1 MSKALTDKS
10 TWGNDLAM
18 SFLVVA
24 IVGLMILPL
33 PTVAIDTLLAVNLA
47 VSVLLLMTSLFIPNA
62 VALSSFPSLLLF
74 TTLFRLSLN
83 IASTK
88 SILLHADAGH
98 LIESFGEL
106 VVGGNL
112 VVGIVVFIIIT
123 VVQFIVI
130 SKGSERVAEVG
141 ARFTLDAMPG
151 KQMSIDADLR
161 AGLLSGDEARRKRA
175 LLGMESQMHGGMD
188 GAMKFVKG
196 DAIAGLIITL
206 VNILA
211 GIVVGIMYHG
221 MTAGE
226 AANRFAVLSI
236 GDAMVS
242 QIPSLFICVAAGVLI
257 TRVADEHQK
266 KPRSLGQEIVAQ
278 MTANVRAMYLAAGLV
293 IAFAAV
299 PGFPALQF
307 LALGIGLAMA
317 GRYLAR
323 QRRSGEAQSLSA
335 PIAALQ
341 REGAKGDA
349 PSIMQ
354 EAPHFARPLAV
365 RMSPALAALLMPDQ
379 LNQAMERERV
389 QLQSMLGVP
398 FPGVCM
404 WVDTALADLR
414 FDVLINDVPVRHV
427 ALPGRLLLLPTTLAA
442 AATAPAWA
450 AAAQQHGAVLE
461 QPDSAWMPANEVPEA
476 ERAKCL
482 DVEQVM
488 ARQVMLLLRRNAHQ
502 FMGVQEIQWIV
513 DKATADY
520 PGLVAEVQKILPVQR
535 IAEVMRR
542 LLEEQ
547 VPIRNV
553 RSIFESLI
561 TWGPK
566 EKDMLLLTEYVRGD
580 LGRYLAFE
588 ASAGKPYVSAI
599 LLDPGVEQAIR
610 QCIKPTPTGNYLAMA
625 PESAAAITDKV
636 LRLAGESPEPGV
648 AVITSMDIRRYVK
661 KIIETRLE
669 GLRVYSYQELGHQVE
684 LRPLG
689 RVAA

>member
-1 MSKALTDKS
+1 MSNALSDKS
-10 TWGNDLAM
+10 TLGNDLAM
-18 SFLVVA
+18 SLLVVA

-33 PTVAIDTLLAVNLA
+33 PTVAIDSLLAVNLA
-47 VSVLLLMTSLFIPNA
+47 ISVLLLMTSLFIPNA

-161 AGLLSGDEARRKRA
+161 AGLLTGDEARRKRA

-206 VNILA
+206 INILA

-293 IAFAAV
+293 VAFAAV
-299 PGFPALQF
+299 PGFPAVQF
-307 LALGIGLAMA
+307 VMLGAGLAAA
-317 GRYLAR
+317 GRYLSR
-323 QRRSGEAQSLSA
+323 QRKSGEAQSLSA

-354 EAPHFARPLAV
+354 EAPHFSRPLAV
-365 RMSPALAALLMPDQ
+365 RMSPALAALLMPHQ
-379 LNQAMERERV
+379 LDQAMERERV

-404 WVDTALADLR
+404 WVDAALEALR
-414 FDVLINDVPVRHV
+414 FEVLINDVPVRHV
-427 ALPGRLLLLPTTLAA
+427 ELPGRLLLVPPPLSGEP
-442 AATAPAWA
+442 WA
-450 AAAQQHGAVLE
+450 ARAQGHGAVLE
-461 QPDSAWMPANEVPEA
+461 QPDSRWMSAPDIPEA
-476 ERAKCL
+476 ERGKCL
-482 DVEQVM
+482 DIEQVM
-488 ARQVMLLLRRNAHQ
+488 ARQVVLLLRRNAHQ

-599 LLDPGVEQAIR
+599 LLDAAVEQAIR

-625 PESAAAITDKV
+625 PESAAAITEKV
-636 LRLAGESPEPGV
+636 MQIAGGTPEAGV
-648 AVITSMDIRRYVK
+648 AVVTSMDIRRYVK

-669 GLRVYSYQELGHQVE
+669 SLRVYSYQELGHQVE

-689 RVAA
+689 RVVM

>member
-1 MSKALTDKS
+1 MSNALSDKS
-10 TWGNDLAM
+10 TLGNDLAM
-18 SFLVVA
+18 SLLVVA

-33 PTVAIDTLLAVNLA
+33 PTVAIDSLLAVNLA
-47 VSVLLLMTSLFIPNA
+47 ISVLLLMTSLFIPNA

-161 AGLLSGDEARRKRA
+161 AGLLTGDEARRKRA

-278 MTANVRAMYLAAGLV
+278 MTANVRAMYLAAGLTV
-293 IAFAAV
+293 AFAAV
-299 PGFPALQF
+299 PGFPAVQF
-307 LALGIGLAMA
+307 LMLGAGLAAA
-317 GRYLAR
+317 GRYLSR
-323 QRRSGEAQSLSA
+323 QRKSGEAQSLSA

-354 EAPHFARPLAV
+354 EAPHFSRPLAV
-365 RMSPALAALLMPDQ
+365 RMSPALAALLMPHQ
-379 LNQAMERERV
+379 LDQAMERERV

-404 WVDTALADLR
+404 WVDKALEALR
-414 FDVLINDVPVRHV
+414 FEVLINDVPVRHV
-427 ALPGRLLLLPTTLAA
+427 ELPGRLLLVPTPLDGE
-442 AATAPAWA
+442 PWA
-450 AAAQQHGAVLE
+450 ARAQVHGPVLE
-461 QPDSAWMPANEVPEA
+461 QPESRWMSGPDIPEA
-476 ERAKCL
+476 ERGKCL
-482 DVEQVM
+482 DIEQVM

-588 ASAGKPYVSAI
+588 AGAGKPYVSAI
-599 LLDPGVEQAIR
+599 LLDAAVEQAIR

-625 PESAAAITDKV
+625 PESAAAITEKV
-636 LRLAGESPEPGV
+636 MQIAGGSPQAGV
-648 AVITSMDIRRYVK
+648 AVVTSMDIRRYVK

-669 GLRVYSYQELGHQVE
+669 SLRVYSYQELGHQVE

-689 RVAA
+689 RVVM